1 MLQNIKSVLQKT
13 KKTNSIELVFI
24 VNCTLFVTL
33 YRTDTATDNHPDQ
46 SQSSRKRCPDPEDG
60 GSVCVPSHWHLNH
73 TLGNRWV
80 VNRVNILRL
89 LVQVFIKVH
98 SHGLLAIDSHVVN
111 QATLIQEVE
120 S

>member
-13 KKTNSIELVFI
+13 KKTNNIELVFI

-60 GSVCVPSHWHLNH
+60 GSVCVPSHWHL
-73 TLGNRWV
+73 

>member
-1 MLQNIKSVLQKT
+1 MEGQ
-13 KKTNSIELVFI
+13 
-24 VNCTLFVTL
+24 
-33 YRTDTATDNHPDQ
+33 
-46 SQSSRKRCPDPEDG
+46 
-60 GSVCVPSHWHLNH
+60 CVYLLIGINWQLHYHLNH

>member
-13 KKTNSIELVFI
+13 KKTNNIELVFI

-60 GSVCVPSHWHLNH
+60 GSYSP
-73 TLGNRWV
+73 
-80 VNRVNILRL
+80 LRCHPERFAK
-89 LVQVFIKVH
+89 QNFAPAK
-98 SHGLLAIDSHVVN
+98 
-111 QATLIQEVE
+111 
-120 S
+120 